1 MYEENEEVE
10 QEWPATPEVMPATAL
25 EYLQSI
31 YRNPSEPDGRRM
43 RAAALALPF
52 ESPKLAVTT
61 LIDEGDLA
69 DRLERAI
76 LRSQAPPKM
85 IEHRPNETKVPP
97 QWSGPMSRGER
108 QPEE

>member
-1 MYEENEEVE
+1 MYEENEEDE
-10 QEWPATPEVMPATAL
+10 QEWPATPVVMPATAL

-43 RAAALALPF
+43 RAAMAVLPF
-52 ESPKLAVTT
+52 ERPKLAVTT

-69 DRLERAI
+69 ERLERAI

-85 IEHRPNETKVPP
+85 IEHRPSETAPSVK
-97 QWSGPMSRGER
+97 WSGPLRDGG
-108 QPEE
+108 

>member
-10 QEWPATPEVMPATAL
+10 QEWPAMPVVMPATAL

-43 RAAALALPF
+43 RAAMAALPF

-61 LIDEGDLA
+61 ILDEGDLA

-76 LRSQAPPKM
+76 LRSQSPPKM
-85 IEHRPNETKVPP
+85 IEHNPRETKAPP
-97 QWSGPMSRGER
+97 QWSGPMPRVDHE
-108 QPEE
+108 

>member
-1 MYEENEEVE
+1 MIVIAETLVGNSWRARRQMYEENEEVE
-10 QEWPATPEVMPATAL
+10 QEWPVTPVVMPATAL

-61 LIDEGDLA
+61 ILDEGDLA
-69 DRLERAI
+69 ERLERAI
-76 LRSQAPPKM
+76 LRSQSPPKM
-85 IEHRPNETKVPP
+85 IE
-97 QWSGPMSRGER
+97 
-108 QPEE
+108 